1 LTTPSIAFSG
11 IQEIEVTEDSNRTC
25 IAPPPGRP
33 GPCRLHES
41 TVRGH
46 AAAPGAAG

>member
-25 IAPPPGRP
+25 IAPPRAGQARAASMKARSTG
-33 GPCRLHES
+33 GPPLP
-41 TVRGH
+41 
-46 AAAPGAAG
+46 AAAG